1 MKEINVIK
9 YNFKENDQINV
20 VMFEKVFKQF
30 IYK

>member
-9 YNFKENDQINV
+9 YNCKENDCINV
-20 VMFEKVFKQF
+20 IMFEKVFKQF